1 MIVSIIK
8 QIAVFS
14 IFILIGL
21 LLRKVKVLPQNSND
35 VISKLET
42 NLFLPVYVFYGLAE
56 NVTLENL
63 KNYSVTA
70 LYGLIF
76 LAIAFSVGFVF
87 SLPFAKKGRLRNIYI
102 YLFTVTNFGY
112 FGFPFIEGVF
122 GKQVKAD
129 MIMFCIPLKI
139 FTYTVGLYLLCGK
152 KESGKRAKIDPIIVG
167 LIFGIFFGLLSV
179 KLPHIIETV
188 LSKLSDCMSP
198 LAMILLG
205 LTIGASPILK
215 LFSGYK
221 AYIVSAIRLI
231 IIPVIVGAL
240 CLLLGAR
247 GNNLLFSVFVSAMP
261 IGLNVVVFL
270 QNNSGD
276 AYLGARYCFISVIFS
291 MVTIPVLYYLMTC
304 IGIVR

>member
-1 MIVSIIK
+1 MIISIIK

-14 IFILIGL
+14 VFILIGL
-21 LLRKVKVLPQNSND
+21 LLKKSKVLPGNSND

-42 NLFLPVYVFYGLAE
+42 KLFLPVYVFYGLAE
-56 NVTLENL
+56 SVTL
-63 KNYSVTA
+63 KNIKDYSFTT

-76 LAIAFSVGFVF
+76 LIVAFGVGFVF
-87 SLPFAKKGRLRNIYI
+87 SLLFAKKGRLRNIYI

-122 GKQVKAD
+122 GQQLKAD

-152 KESGKRAKIDPIIVG
+152 KESGKKTKIDPIIVG
-167 LIFGIFFGLLSV
+167 LILGIVFGLLPI

-215 LFSGYK
+215 LFSGIK

-231 IIPVIVGAL
+231 IIPVIVGAICWL
-240 CLLLGAR
+240 FGAR
-247 GNNLLFSVFVSAMP
+247 GNNLLFSVFVAAMP

-270 QNNSGD
+270 QDDSGD
-276 AYLGARYCFISVIFS
+276 AYLGARYCFTSVLFS
-291 MVTIPVLYYLMTC
+291 TVTIPVLYYLMTR
-304 IGIVR
+304 IGVML